1 MPTTIRKLKMTIEG
15 SFETIADFASN
26 DWEAFIN
33 NLQALVDKYSAYPKD
48 KNLQSQFSG
57 KRGVMVVAAL
67 SSRQRSAKRV
77 DNQIVPDYVTMAGSQ
92 NLGLAF
98 LAVNAPKNLGLMK
111 AEPKAMQQ
119 VAQILLDFGNF
130 HGLHDEDE
138 ICSRWAAAAE
148 LGTPAYQEMLD
159 VNGVGP
165 ALIQYLRMLCGAD
178 TIKIDGQVKK
188 SLKSL
193 GLNVECFTD
202 IGIYQLCVA
211 VSRKL
216 NFKLFDLDQ
225 ALWFESSKN
234 S

>member
-1 MPTTIRKLKMTIEG
+1 MLNMAFDR

-48 KNLQSQFSG
+48 KNLQSRFSG

-77 DNQIVPDYVTMAGSQ
+77 DGQIIPDYLAMAGEQ
-92 NLGLAF
+92 NLGLTF
-98 LAVNAPKNLGLMK
+98 LAANAPKNLGLMK

-119 VAQILLDFGNF
+119 VAQILLDFGNS
-130 HGLHDEDE
+130 HGLHEDDE
-138 ICSRWAAAAE
+138 ICSRWAAVAE
-148 LGTPAYQEMLD
+148 LGTPEYQEMLD

-202 IGIYQLCVA
+202 IGIYHLCVA

-216 NFKLFDLDQ
+216 NFQLFDLDQ

>member
-1 MPTTIRKLKMTIEG
+1 MPTTIRKLKMTFDG

-33 NLQALVDKYSAYPKD
+33 NLQALVDKYRASRKEN
-48 KNLQSQFSG
+48 NLQSQYSG

-77 DNQIVPDYVTMAGSQ
+77 DGQIIPDYLAMAGSH
-92 NLGLAF
+92 NLGLPF
-98 LAVNAPKNLGLMK
+98 LAANAPKNLGLMR

-119 VAQILLDFGNF
+119 VAQILLDFGDSY
-130 HGLHDEDE
+130 GLHDDDE

-148 LGTPAYQEMLD
+148 LGTPEYQEMLD

-193 GLNVECFTD
+193 GLNVECFSD
-202 IGIYQLCVA
+202 IGIYHLCVA

-216 NFKLFDLDQ
+216 SFQLFDLDQ
-225 ALWFESSKN
+225 ALWFESSQN